1 MFIKQQ
7 EVVTS
12 EEKLA
17 ASKETAEA
25 KALVAQYHVT
35 VLDPKKLLSPD
46 REKAT
51 WRKKRWRA
59 ACPDVQA
66 VTDWGNLRRF
76 AKVSGLRYTI
86 LQVSPSS
93 SSRLLIHVT
102 YTASTPASTYGARW
116 GSVVQNSKR

>member
-51 WRKKRWRA
+51 WRKKEVA
-59 ACPDVQA
+59 
-66 VTDWGNLRRF
+66 
-76 AKVSGLRYTI
+76 
-86 LQVSPSS
+86 
-93 SSRLLIHVT
+93 SRLPRCSGRDRLGK
-102 YTASTPASTYGARW
+102 PAPLRESERA
-116 GSVVQNSKR
+116 